1 MTCNFT
7 RSALALTLV
16 LALAGCGGKAD
27 FPVSGTVLGLSYDGL
42 VLTTNGMDLPVAK
55 GSTTFSFPKALSYG
69 EVYAVTV
76 PALGQP
82 QHQTCQVINGSD
94 TAGRLASI
102 NVSVIC
108 ALNQHAVGG
117 IIREQAPDGTFRA
130 LTTDGLTLT
139 NGSNSG
145 VITAKAGTTSFT
157 FGVLVPYGISY
168 GVTVLTQ
175 PAGATC
181 TVAPNGTGIMGD
193 NAIADI
199 DVKCVANK

>member
-7 RSALALTLV
+7 RSALALALV
-16 LALAGCGGKAD
+16 LGLAGCGGKAD
-27 FPVSGTVLGLSYDGL
+27 FPVSGTVLGLAYDGL

-69 EVYAVTV
+69 EAYAVS
-76 PALGQP
+76 ASAQP
-82 QHQTCQVINGSD
+82 LHQTCKVANASD

-102 NVSVIC
+102 NVGVVC
-108 ALNQHAVGG
+108 ALNQFTIGG
-117 IIREQAPDGTFRA
+117 IDTVTG

-145 VITAKAGTTSFT
+145 IVTVAAGATSFT
-157 FGVLVPYGISY
+157 FGVLVQYGASY

-193 NAIADI
+193 AKITNIG
-199 DVKCVANK
+199 VSCVANR